1 MAKSA
6 FDQSPGLNDV
16 TGSVIGTAYTFSNAQ
31 VSLGAGGFG
40 AWTDTGVTL
49 NIAPTQDTCQIFID
63 GMYTVSS
70 VYAVYFRI
78 VRGVTPIS
86 VGTAGTALNYGSAGT
101 DVKIAGGLT
110 SGSTQGGATFPIQ
123 ALDSPATTAPII
135 YKLQYTITDAPSAI
149 NKLNAENGTVI
160 GTTQLVAF
168 EILPL

>member
-78 VRGVTPIS
+78 VRGS
-86 VGTAGTALNYGSAGT
+86 NNL
-101 DVKIAGGLT
+101 
-110 SGSTQGGATFPIQ
+110 
-123 ALDSPATTAPII
+123 
-135 YKLQYTITDAPSAI
+135 
-149 NKLNAENGTVI
+149 
-160 GTTQLVAF
+160 
-168 EILPL
+168 